1 MLAGI
6 FAILLGTLG
15 IHKFILGYTKEGVIM
30 LLITLFTAGY
40 GAFVMG
46 IISIIEGIIYL
57 TKSDREFVQ
66 TYVSSKK
73 GWF

>member
-1 MLAGI
+1 MTNAQSNLLQLAKQGDPK
-6 FAILLGTLG
+6 AIAALMNRSLQP
-15 IHKFILGYTKEGVIM
+15 K
-30 LLITLFTAGY
+30 FTAGY
-40 GAFVMG
+40 GAFVMA

-66 TYVSSKK
+66 TSVSGKK